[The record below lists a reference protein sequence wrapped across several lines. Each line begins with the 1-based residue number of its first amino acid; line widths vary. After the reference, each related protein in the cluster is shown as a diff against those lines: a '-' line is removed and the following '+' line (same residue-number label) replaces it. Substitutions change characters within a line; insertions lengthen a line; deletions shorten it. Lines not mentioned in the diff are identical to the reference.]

1 MTVDLRLSFCEEGI
15 TSLTEVQCG
24 AQFLHLVLCTIYFLC
39 VRRPFGSMDEKG
51 RTRKCLVSLG
61 TMNFYGIVSP
71 DAQTKVPAADI
82 RLMDATNKFKEAYIR
97 EFSCAASCLVRL
109 GSGGIVAVV
118 VDSSL
123 LAETQHRLP

>member
-1 MTVDLRLSFCEEGI
+1 
-15 TSLTEVQCG
+15 
-24 AQFLHLVLCTIYFLC
+24 
-39 VRRPFGSMDEKG
+39 MDEKG

-97 EFSCAASCLVRL
+97 EFSCAASCLVRP